1 MCLNG
6 HFGDKPQMFGW
17 AVNFFRVKL
26 GMLME
31 HTFYC
36 FSYDVYM
43 HDYIYD
49 FMYIVYCLYQL
60 LYLYYILSQ

>member
-31 HTFYC
+31 HTHITVFHMMSICMTMFMNLCILFTVYINFYI
-36 FSYDVYM
+36 FTTY
-43 HDYIYD
+43 
-49 FMYIVYCLYQL
+49 
-60 LYLYYILSQ
+60 